1 MRDGQSEEFMRV
13 NSDSP
18 NNSVLSTET
27 SSSDSCYASGE
38 VEETEKEEEELLS
51 EEKESQEALDIEVP
65 TLRRKKD
72 RSAPGTRQGPRVTRN
87 LTEEQI
93 MSQLQDACVIA
104 SPWLYYDKV
113 GKKDQGLLLNQDV
126 AKNRERP
133 VTEIQKKYNGRGI
146 VLCFQ
151 LCFQLFH

>member
-1 MRDGQSEEFMRV
+1 MRV

-38 VEETEKEEEELLS
+38 VEETDKEEELS
-51 EEKESQEALDIEVP
+51 EEKESQEDIVNREALDIEVP

-72 RSAPGTRQGPRVTRN
+72 RGAPGTRQGPRVTRN

-113 GKKDQGLLLNQDV
+113 GEKGLKVSRLSLTQN
-126 AKNRERP
+126 E
-133 VTEIQKKYNGRGI
+133 EGGHRGSLSLARKHGGSK
-146 VLCFQ
+146 VL
-151 LCFQLFH
+151 

>member
-1 MRDGQSEEFMRV
+1 MQVQNYLPNIQYQFPMFRWIDTRARDGQSEEFMRV

-38 VEETEKEEEELLS
+38 VEETDKEEEEEFL
-51 EEKESQEALDIEVP
+51 EEKESQQEIVNREALDIEVP

-72 RSAPGTRQGPRVTRN
+72 RGAPGTRQGPRVTRN

-104 SPWLYYDKV
+104 SPWLFYDKV
-113 GKKDQGLLLNQDV
+113 GEQLG
-126 AKNRERP
+126 A
-133 VTEIQKKYNGRGI
+133 GI
-146 VLCFQ
+146 IF
-151 LCFQLFH
+151 

>member
-1 MRDGQSEEFMRV
+1 MRV

-27 SSSDSCYASGE
+27 STSSDSCYASGD
-38 VEETEKEEEELLS
+38 VEETDKEEEEELS
-51 EEKESQEALDIEVP
+51 EEKESLQDKLNRETTDVEVP

-72 RSAPGTRQGPRVTRN
+72 RGTAGTRQGPRVTRN

-113 GKKDQGLLLNQDV
+113 YRFLLLLIRITVEGKRTIWLKPADIRCLV
-126 AKNRERP
+126 
-133 VTEIQKKYNGRGI
+133 IRGYYY
-146 VLCFQ
+146 L
-151 LCFQLFH
+151 LPTLLSPHL

>member
-1 MRDGQSEEFMRV
+1 MRV

-38 VEETEKEEEELLS
+38 VEETDK
-51 EEKESQEALDIEVP
+51 EEKESQEDIVNREALDIEVP

-72 RSAPGTRQGPRVTRN
+72 RGAPGTRQGPRVTRN

-113 GKKDQGLLLNQDV
+113 CW
-126 AKNRERP
+126 
-133 VTEIQKKYNGRGI
+133 T
-146 VLCFQ
+146 
-151 LCFQLFH
+151 

>member
-1 MRDGQSEEFMRV
+1 M

-27 SSSDSCYASGE
+27 STSSDSCYASGD
-38 VEETEKEEEELLS
+38 VEETDKEEEEDLS
-51 EEKESQEALDIEVP
+51 EEKESLQDKLNRETTDVEVP

-72 RSAPGTRQGPRVTRN
+72 RGTAGTRQGPRVTRN

-113 GKKDQGLLLNQDV
+113 YRFLLLLIRITVERKKNSM
-126 AKNRERP
+126 AKTCTDLRCL
-133 VTEIQKKYNGRGI
+133 VIRGYYYLLPI
-146 VLCFQ
+146 L
-151 LCFQLFH
+151 LSPHL

>member
-1 MRDGQSEEFMRV
+1 MRV

-38 VEETEKEEEELLS
+38 VEETDKEEEEELC
-51 EEKESQEALDIEVP
+51 EEKESQQEIVNREALDIEVP

-72 RSAPGTRQGPRVTRN
+72 RGAPGTRQGPRVTRN

-113 GKKDQGLLLNQDV
+113 YRILLLLIRITVEGKRTVWLKPAQTYV
-126 AKNRERP
+126 
-133 VTEIQKKYNGRGI
+133 
-146 VLCFQ
+146 FW
-151 LCFQLFH
+151 

>member
-1 MRDGQSEEFMRV
+1 MRV

-38 VEETEKEEEELLS
+38 VEETDKEEEELS
-51 EEKESQEALDIEVP
+51 EEKEIQEDIVNREALDIEAP

-72 RSAPGTRQGPRVTRN
+72 RGAPGTRQGPRVTRN

-113 GKKDQGLLLNQDV
+113 YRFLLLLIRITVEGKRTVWLKPAQTYV
-126 AKNRERP
+126 
-133 VTEIQKKYNGRGI
+133 
-146 VLCFQ
+146 FW
-151 LCFQLFH
+151 

>member
-1 MRDGQSEEFMRV
+1 MRV

-27 SSSDSCYASGE
+27 STSSDSCYASGD
-38 VEETEKEEEELLS
+38 VEGTDKEEEEELS
-51 EEKESQEALDIEVP
+51 EEKESLQDKLNRETTDVEVP

-72 RSAPGTRQGPRVTRN
+72 RGAAGTRQGPRVTRN

-113 GKKDQGLLLNQDV
+113 YRILLLLKRITVEGKRTVWLKPAQTYV
-126 AKNRERP
+126 
-133 VTEIQKKYNGRGI
+133 VW
-146 VLCFQ
+146 
-151 LCFQLFH
+151 

>member
-1 MRDGQSEEFMRV
+1 MQVLENCLLHSNQFPSIRWIDTRARDGQSEEFMRV

-38 VEETEKEEEELLS
+38 VEEIDREEVELCEKQ
-51 EEKESQEALDIEVP
+51 SQQDTVNGEPLDIEVP

-93 MSQLQDACVIA
+93 MSQMQDACIIA

-113 GKKDQGLLLNQDV
+113 GLSKERGELILN
-126 AKNRERP
+126 
-133 VTEIQKKYNGRGI
+133 
-146 VLCFQ
+146 
-151 LCFQLFH
+151 H

>member
-1 MRDGQSEEFMRV
+1 MRV

-38 VEETEKEEEELLS
+38 VEETDKEEEEEFL
-51 EEKESQEALDIEVP
+51 EEKESQQEIVNREALDIEVP

-72 RSAPGTRQGPRVTRN
+72 RGAPGTRQGPRVTRN

-104 SPWLYYDKV
+104 SPWLFYDKV
-113 GKKDQGLLLNQDV
+113 GEQLGTMINLLFWLRAEDVSQTQDME
-126 AKNRERP
+126 KNRQTIIRRHLLALA
-133 VTEIQKKYNGRGI
+133 GS
-146 VLCFQ
+146 
-151 LCFQLFH
+151 